1 MSAFDYHERDVQSK
15 IDRREWLLNNFSAVG
30 QVEYVA
36 KFGLVRLK
44 LTSLTITEKVCLP
57 N

>member
-1 MSAFDYHERDVQSK
+1 MYSLKLIE
-15 IDRREWLLNNFSAVG
+15 EWLLNDFSAVG